1 MNDYFNLLNEYQE
14 LQSNIDNEKK
24 EVGIIKQYIELF
36 KISISTLQ
44 KYSNENYALKN
55 TFLNSF
61 IIIINELIQDLN
73 KCNLFENDITFP
85 LQKINEDQIMTQ
97 IFTSFNEI
105 KSELFEGK
113 QRLNKAKNEY
123 FDFLKG
129 YKQLENK
136 ETNDDY
142 NLLYDAQKQNYSI
155 LYKYELGKMN
165 EKIDKNNKKYNEIM
179 FELDNINI
187 YRENIYK
194 DFLMNFADFLK
205 NTGNKLSKCEKK
217 LREKAQL
224 VVSQSTKVNERF
236 PKEQIENEVNQIS
249 QKDKNQHKLD
259 NNKSKNMDIN
269 NTNVNKEI
277 EINNNELNNH
287 ENKVN
292 SNKEKNSS
300 AFDFEIL
307 EEPITIEVNK
317 LMDEIIKKLTGEN
330 EITSSEITKLIDNF
344 KYNYKKYSLFFFSK
358 VKQYYKHRVVSLK
371 NKNNFIHLSNI
382 INDLSI
388 KINENDIFNEII
400 EISQM
405 IKYEDLFLSSLIQK
419 KNRFFGSKTFW
430 INLIEDN
437 FVTQLNQYCAKILKI
452 DIKTLIKE
460 SKPIKE
466 NKKFVGS
473 QEENSNYL
481 YNRVQG
487 IKKLNKK
494 QKSQLEEYGKS
505 LIIKVLSK
513 SISNM
518 CYFLVP
524 EKCIME
530 IISEYNLKFSLG
542 IEAYYYLN
550 NLLGIKFK
558 KQHLKAG
565 NYQEEKDKYGYNLTS
580 IELVILNAAKFI
592 PKKNY
597 IDIFKLNKN
606 INLKIRPNLLRYQLT
621 RQNITIEERIK
632 ILEIFLNIKEIKKN
646 YNYSAIKKNYLE
658 NIENKEKEYGLNPTK
673 IKSLSVIDLDLVR
686 TPLFRTDDKSR
697 RIATIIIKSIT
708 TLKDSLDYYQGMNF
722 ILLFLYQ
729 LLGFDEEKTFYF
741 FLALEKN
748 TKYADL
754 FKNDL
759 SILSVYYKVFEKIL
773 EINLP
778 EVYYTL
784 LDKQIMTQFYATSW
798 FITLFTSELKNFEKI
813 KTPKFI
819 LLVFESFI
827 FGGWSGVFNA
837 GLALLYYNKD
847 KILNFNGNDLMRY
860 MIADL
865 NKINDMSEENCEK
878 LQKFFFTNL
887 ERINETFIR
896 RMIDVIKFE
905 ELNKKDIKNA

>member
-14 LQSNIDNEKK
+14 LQSNIDNDKK
-24 EVGIIKQYIELF
+24 EVGIVKQYIELF

-44 KYSNENYALKN
+44 KYSNQNYVLKDPI
-55 TFLNSF
+55 LNSF

-73 KCNLFENDITFP
+73 KCNLFENDVTLP
-85 LQKINEDQIMTQ
+85 LQKINEDQTMTQ

-123 FDFLKG
+123 FDFLKV
-129 YKQLENK
+129 YKQLESK
-136 ETNDDY
+136 ETNNDY

-165 EKIDKNNKKYNEIM
+165 EKIDKNNKKYNDIM
-179 FELDNINI
+179 AELDNINI
-187 YRENIYK
+187 FRENIYK
-194 DFLMNFADFLK
+194 DFLIKFADFLK
-205 NTGNKLSKCEKK
+205 DTGNKLCECEKK
-217 LREKAQL
+217 LREKAKL
-224 VVSQSTKVNERF
+224 DVSQNNRIKERF

-249 QKDKNQHKLD
+249 QKGNKQPKLD
-259 NNKSKNMDIN
+259 NIKSKNMDMS
-269 NTNVNKEI
+269 NTNINK
-277 EINNNELNNH
+277 EINNNELNNNK
-287 ENKVN
+287 NKVN
-292 SNKEKNSS
+292 SNKEKNSIT
-300 AFDFEIL
+300 FDFEIL

-317 LMDEIIKKLTGEN
+317 LMDEIIKQLTGEN

-344 KYNYKKYSLFFFSK
+344 KYDYKRYSLFFFSRI
-358 VKQYYKHRVVSLK
+358 KQYYMHRVVSLK

-382 INDLSI
+382 INDLAI
-388 KINENDIFNEII
+388 KINENNIFNEIV

-430 INLIEDN
+430 IKLIEDN
-437 FVTQLNQYCAKILKI
+437 FVTHLNQYCAELLKI

-466 NKKFVGS
+466 NKKKAGS
-473 QEENSNYL
+473 QEENSDYL
-481 YNRVQG
+481 YNRVLG
-487 IKKLNKK
+487 IKKLSKK
-494 QKSQLEEYGKS
+494 QKSQLEEYGKNI
-505 LIIKVLSK
+505 IIKVLSK

-524 EKCIME
+524 EICIME
-530 IISEYNLKFSLG
+530 IINEYNLKFNLG

-558 KQHLKAG
+558 KQHLKAQ
-565 NYQEEKDKYGYNLTS
+565 NNQDEKDKYGYNLTS
-580 IELVILNAAKFI
+580 IELIILNAAKFI
-592 PKKNY
+592 PKQNY

-606 INLKIRPNLLRYQLT
+606 INLKIRPNLLRYQLK

-646 YNYSAIKKNYLE
+646 YNYSEIKKNYLE
-658 NIENKEKEYGLNPTK
+658 NIENKEKEYGLNPAK
-673 IKSLSVIDLDLVR
+673 IRSLPVIDLDLVR
-686 TPLFRTDDKSR
+686 TPLFRTDDKKR
-697 RIATIIIKSIT
+697 NIASIIMKSIT
-708 TLKDSLDYYQGMNF
+708 TLKDTLDYYQGMNF

-729 LLGFDEEKTFYF
+729 LLDYNEENTFYF

-748 TKYADL
+748 TKYAEL
-754 FKNDL
+754 FNNDL
-759 SILSVYYKVFEKIL
+759 SILVVYYKVFEKIL

-784 LDKQIMTQFYATSW
+784 LDKQIVTQFYATSW
-798 FITLFTSELKNFEKI
+798 FITLFTSELKNFEKP
-813 KTPKFI
+813 KVPKFM

-837 GLALLYYNKD
+837 GLALLNYKKD
-847 KILNFNGNDLMRY
+847 KILNFDGNDLMRF

-865 NKINDMSEENCEK
+865 NKINNMSEENCEK

-887 ERINETFIR
+887 ERINETFIQ

-905 ELNKKDIKNA
+905 ELNKKDIKNT